1 MKQFYIFII
10 VFLSFGLTACNN
22 DDNDDQIID
31 NSLFAGEWCMVDESG
46 EINEMTLSSS
56 HSVEGNLYYAEEG
69 ITTLQESF
77 SGSWIFYPANNILT
91 MQIYHPSTMI
101 SSTTSYKVEKLDN
114 YTMQIRN
121 QELGN
126 LEAYYRLTSTK
137 TMSVGSQ
144 VDISNVGVSSAN
156 KFYSSNTDIITV
168 DNNGTVTALKAGTAY
183 VLIALDKKAAFVK
196 IKVESRSDVFGRE
209 VCMKVSDILDIHGT
223 PDFMGEWNGNY
234 IIAYIASNKDTD
246 LQGVQYYYSEDSQ
259 EIHKILL
266 GYKSEDVFGEDLALI
281 KSQYIYYGQNQYGLW
296 QERVSNDYTIIVNEN
311 SFYIN
316 YMNTAYYYQQSNPN
330 F

>member
-22 DDNDDQIID
+22 DDNDEQIID
-31 NSLFAGEWCMVDESG
+31 NRLFAGEWCMVDESG
-46 EINEMTLSSS
+46 EINEMILSSS

-77 SGSWIFYPANNILT
+77 SGSWVFYPANNILT

-101 SSTTSYKVEKLDN
+101 LSTISYKVEKLDD

-126 LEAYYRLTSTK
+126 LEAYYRLTNTK

-144 VDISNVGVSSAN
+144 VDIKNVGISSAN
-156 KFYSSNTDIITV
+156 KFYSSNTDVITV

-183 VLIALDKKAAFVK
+183 VLTALDKKAAFVK
-196 IKVESRSDVFGRE
+196 IKVESRSDVYGRE
-209 VCMKVSDILDIHGT
+209 ICMKVSDILDIHGT
-223 PDFMGEWNGNY
+223 PDFIGEWNGNY

-246 LQGVQYYYSEDSQ
+246 LQGVQYYYSENSQ
-259 EIHKILL
+259 DIYRILL

-281 KSQYIYYGQNQYGLW
+281 KSQYISYGQNEYGLW
-296 QERVSNDYTIIVNEN
+296 QEQVSNDYTIIVNES

-316 YMNTAYYYQQSNPN
+316 YMNTAYYFQQSNPN
-330 F
+330 Y